1 MMYCLPVNNRKISWL
16 PIKKSFRKH
25 VVTKRV
31 FYKTQTIFCA
41 WSLYKFECK
50 EFMYVIIVYTSLSNN
65 YITLIYDINYIKYN
79 INYTRIDTRIN
90 CLFYTRY
97 IQRTEFL
104 FPFKLQQIWSYWQ
117 FYLNLEPNGIMFGLK
132 SKRKLSVCLY
142 SFKFERKQK
151 SYCQI
156 DIYTNL
162 RCIISIAFK
171 FLA

>member
-97 IQRTEFL
+97 IQRAEFL
-104 FPFKLQQIWSYWQ
+104 FPFKLQHKYDRTDNFILIWSQTELCLIWNLKENCQ
-117 FYLNLEPNGIMFGLK
+117 FAHIPLN
-132 SKRKLSVCLY
+132 
-142 SFKFERKQK
+142 
-151 SYCQI
+151 
-156 DIYTNL
+156 
-162 RCIISIAFK
+162 
-171 FLA
+171 